1 MEDSFS
7 MDRVGWMVQVIM
19 QGMEVP
25 GIKDPC
31 AILCLKV
38 FTIYSKRGTS
48 FKDNRE
54 AIFPKI

>member
-1 MEDSFS
+1 
-7 MDRVGWMVQVIM
+7 MVQVIM

>member
-1 MEDSFS
+1 